1 MVEPATSTATPQP
14 TAATGASEA
23 LVRDVAN
30 DLLNRLQCPGTV
42 RCTVGQ
48 EDDRRTLKVLIE
60 TEHSKHL
67 IGQHGANLQAL
78 QYVVR
83 LLVSAKTG
91 KPCFARVDVNGYH
104 AEREQKITDIAREGA
119 EKAARTDSMVILRP
133 MSAYERR
140 LVHVALQ
147 GSTSVTTESLG
158 QEPNRRVVV
167 KPVHASRVVKSFADK
182 GFTLDDIKV

>member
-1 MVEPATSTATPQP
+1 MSEPTTS
-14 TAATGASEA
+14 ED
-23 LVRDVAN
+23 LVRDTTR
-30 DLLNRLQCPGTV
+30 DLLSRLQCPGEVTCEVTREEGRRSLNV
-42 RCTVGQ
+42 RVQ
-48 EDDRRTLKVLIE
+48 S
-60 TEHSKHL
+60 EHSQRL

-91 KPCFARVDVNGYH
+91 KPCFARVDVNGYR
-104 AEREQKITDIAREGA
+104 AEREQKIIDIAKEGA

-140 LVHVALQ
+140 LVHVELQ
-147 GSTSVTTESLG
+147 GSKSVTTESLG

>member
-1 MVEPATSTATPQP
+1 MNEPTT
-14 TAATGASEA
+14 E
-23 LVRDVAN
+23 LVRDITQ
-30 DLLNRLQCPGTV
+30 DLLMRMQCAGEVT
-42 RCTVGQ
+42 C
-48 EDDRRTLKVLIE
+48 EVLIE
-60 TEHSKHL
+60 ENRRSLLVQVKSEDSKRL
-67 IGQHGANLQAL
+67 IGQYGANLQAL

-83 LLVSAKTG
+83 LLTSAKTG
-91 KPCFARVDVNGYH
+91 KPCFARLDVNGYR
-104 AEREQKITDIAREGA
+104 AEREQKITDLAKSGA

-147 GSTSVTTESLG
+147 EDANVTTESLG
-158 QEPNRRVVV
+158 AEPNRRVVV